1 VNVVCDL
8 GTLNGGA
15 QATVTINVIPKV
27 IGGLSNTAT
36 VAAFEHDPD
45 PANNSSTGTT
55 MVEPEDPA
63 TADLDITAVAE
74 LNPRAS
80 GQGFTYRLT
89 VKNDGPATATAVQL
103 ANDLPRGIA
112 LGPVTASQVT
122 YNCSD
127 TDPMLCSLGALPTG
141 AEATVAID
149 VIRTEAVTL
158 PNQATVN
165 ADQRDPNTANN
176 FALTSA
182 LDLPTPQTTCDS
194 KRCRLRLTCNASG
207 LLVCDNQV
215 TLFVETGARRLSD
228 ERATRGPRLVRFA
241 AVIRTFPGGQTENVP
256 LKLTG
261 KGTKLASMLVKQG
274 RKKLRGE
281 IRISNA
287 PGGIDIIPISVR
299 LK

>member
-1 VNVVCDL
+1 
-8 GTLNGGA
+8 
-15 QATVTINVIPKV
+15 
-27 IGGLSNTAT
+27 

-45 PANNSSTGTT
+45 PANNSSTGRT

-103 ANDLPRGIA
+103 TNDLPRGIA

-127 TDPMLCSLGALPTG
+127 TDPMLCALPTG

-215 TLFVETGARRLSD
+215 TLFVETGARRRSD

-241 AVIRTFPGGQTENVP
+241 AVQDFPGG
-256 LKLTG
+256 
-261 KGTKLASMLVKQG
+261 
-274 RKKLRGE
+274 
-281 IRISNA
+281 SN
-287 PGGIDIIPISVR
+287 
-299 LK
+299 